1 MASLTTDRV
10 FDRIL
15 KECQREAEKCV
26 KEELVQLR
34 AENKKLQKLADDALK
49 HAKAEVAGEVKELEQ
64 ELMEAQKDTRFAEKN
79 GAYFEEQINYWFDD
93 EVINMFRHIKD
104 VAECTLKMQPE
115 VLKKARTQRD
125 AIEARYKKL
134 AAKAKP
140 TKKR

>member
-1 MASLTTDRV
+1 
-10 FDRIL
+10 
-15 KECQREAEKCV
+15 
-26 KEELVQLR
+26 
-34 AENKKLQKLADDALK
+34 
-49 HAKAEVAGEVKELEQ
+49 
-64 ELMEAQKDTRFAEKN
+64 
-79 GAYFEEQINYWFDD
+79 
-93 EVINMFRHIKD
+93 MFRHIKD